1 MSDNMWMVVGLGNPG
16 SEYEKT
22 RHNIGAMVLD
32 VLSQRMGGKLTRN
45 KKAAALTL
53 EGRLNNQRLILVFP
67 TTYMNRSGDAVSPL
81 LKFYKIPIENVI
93 VLHDELDIP
102 FEAIRLKLGGGDN
115 GHNGLK
121 SIRASLGTGEWLR
134 VRLGIGRPPG
144 SQDPAAFVL
153 KAFSSIEASTVALFT
168 ARAADAV
175 ESLMSE
181 GLAQSQSR
189 YNQ

>member
-53 EGRLNNQRLILVFP
+53 EGRLNNHRLILVFP